1 MMLPILGG
9 LIPGGFMVWHA
20 QKEVTELRQLRQ
32 VAALVWKLGD
42 LEARLDSESS
52 DWYFFKPTWKDTDAN
67 IKAERVK
74 QDQWRQ
80 ATDRAIEVYRE
91 QRSIV
96 DPATL
101 SEPLKEALSA
111 VDRRIDGLG
120 RLREMVDSQTNETS
134 GNEIMDGYRSFRHDI
149 DVVLPL
155 LVDAT
160 TNDAIVRK
168 LAVLPKMML
177 VRKTVSD
184 AGGMIF
190 FYHQLRISK
199 RRSFLPSEA
208 LGMRNAADQAEG
220 YWSDVIA
227 FSQGD
232 IRTHLITVH
241 ESADWKRVVELLRAH
256 SDAAL
261 NGTPPPIPNEEAWSP
276 SWVFIQSGLADEI
289 NLLREDFTST
299 CDRLEESA
307 RDRRMGSALGLAL
320 GVGLV
325 LWLTSRLGRSISR
338 PVGRIVDRLR
348 EEAENSTT
356 EATAVHG
363 SSLAVST
370 GASSQAAAIEQTTIS
385 LEEVATAARSNA
397 EHAKTAQRTAS
408 EARTAAEQGAAQMK
422 GLTEA
427 IHALLESSDDVT
439 RIIKTI
445 DEIAFQTNILAL
457 NAAIEAARA
466 GEAGSGFAVVAEEVR
481 SLAQRSANAAR
492 ETTEKITATSAR
504 THTGSEISM
513 QVADTLN
520 AILAK
525 ARAVE
530 GLVDKIAEAS
540 REQDTGIEQIS
551 GAIREIGQVTE
562 SNTASARQT
571 AASAHDLESR
581 AVALRSVVGELQ
593 SVVFGGTLL
602 ESPSLQSARQHY
614 GVGESVAQPEE
625 AGEAEAPAEVETL
638 V

>member
-325 LWLTSRLGRSISR
+325 L
-338 PVGRIVDRLR
+338 
-348 EEAENSTT
+348 
-356 EATAVHG
+356 
-363 SSLAVST
+363 
-370 GASSQAAAIEQTTIS
+370 
-385 LEEVATAARSNA
+385 
-397 EHAKTAQRTAS
+397 
-408 EARTAAEQGAAQMK
+408 
-422 GLTEA
+422 
-427 IHALLESSDDVT
+427 
-439 RIIKTI
+439 
-445 DEIAFQTNILAL
+445 
-457 NAAIEAARA
+457 
-466 GEAGSGFAVVAEEVR
+466 
-481 SLAQRSANAAR
+481 
-492 ETTEKITATSAR
+492 
-504 THTGSEISM
+504 
-513 QVADTLN
+513 
-520 AILAK
+520 
-525 ARAVE
+525 
-530 GLVDKIAEAS
+530 
-540 REQDTGIEQIS
+540 
-551 GAIREIGQVTE
+551 
-562 SNTASARQT
+562 
-571 AASAHDLESR
+571 
-581 AVALRSVVGELQ
+581 
-593 SVVFGGTLL
+593 
-602 ESPSLQSARQHY
+602 
-614 GVGESVAQPEE
+614 
-625 AGEAEAPAEVETL
+625 
-638 V
+638 